1 VGLIAEGALNS
12 KVLLSRG
19 LDLAVPRGSAVS
31 WIEWRA
37 GLAIDWRRKR
47 CPNYATID
55 HDFRG
60 MDVGRIVRGKE

>member
-1 VGLIAEGALNS
+1 MVAEGALNS
-12 KVLLSRG
+12 KVLLLRG
-19 LDLAVPRGSAVS
+19 LDLAVPRGNAAR

-47 CPNYATID
+47 CPTGATID